1 MFVLAFI
8 VGLMNDL
15 VVRLGCEIIWVDY
28 LQAIYSDRADQRNR
42 RDFLEYAWAMMERE
56 AERLQV
62 PLMITA
68 QLNRAWETE
77 ELPAMPSLRHVEYM
91 GAAEQKCYVGAI
103 IYRPFKDFRLDKD
116 ERDDRFGEMLIHIE
130 KSKQGESVALKYEF
144 DPKACVIREA

>member
-1 MFVLAFI
+1 
-8 VGLMNDL
+8 
-15 VVRLGCEIIWVDY
+15 
-28 LQAIYSDRADQRNR
+28 
-42 RDFLEYAWAMMERE
+42 LEYAWAMMERE